1 MVHSGPEYIAEQ
13 VGKLAELYKNISF
26 ILAHSGGSYET
37 AEYNMKIAKK
47 HSNVFLEIT
56 FTSVIANIIE
66 YMVNRVTAEK
76 ILFGTDIPM
85 RDSVQQLAWVAY
97 ARITEEDKIKI
108 LGGNMKKLL
117 ARVEDKEKNS

>member
-1 MVHSGPEYIAEQ
+1 
-13 VGKLAELYKNISF
+13 
-26 ILAHSGGSYET
+26 
-37 AEYNMKIAKK
+37 MKIAKK

-56 FTSVIANIIE
+56 FTSVTANIIE